1 MGDENILFT
10 SKYSFSP
17 DHYLKVRLKC
27 IIDYVLHGNFPKN
40 SFGGFIYESIKT
52 SSKISLGR
60 GSR

>member
-27 IIDYVLHGNFPKN
+27 IIDYVLHGNFPKTY
-40 SFGGFIYESIKT
+40 FLEDI
-52 SSKISLGR
+52 L
-60 GSR
+60 